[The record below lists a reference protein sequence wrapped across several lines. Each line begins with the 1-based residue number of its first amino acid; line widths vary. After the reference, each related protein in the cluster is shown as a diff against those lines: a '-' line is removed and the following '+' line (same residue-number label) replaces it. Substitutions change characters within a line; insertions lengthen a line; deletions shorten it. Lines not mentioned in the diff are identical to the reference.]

1 MIGNHRERL
10 IFHGSIVILAALL
23 ISILAVVGLLG
34 DEFRGWNTVHLPL
47 IAIGIWMVAM
57 AAVFPSLVLQKGDAS
72 ALVWSLLIAG
82 YGVMIATPLEAI
94 IGVRAIQPAGPVFH
108 MVAFMA
114 NALVLGGVT
123 LTVLLTLKG
132 IRAAKKERD
141 SK

>member
-10 IFHGSIVILAALL
+10 IFHGSIVILAGLL
-23 ISILAVVGLLG
+23 LSILAVVGLLG

-57 AAVFPSLVLQKGDAS
+57 AAVFPSLVLPRGDAS

-82 YGVMIATPLEAI
+82 YGVMIATPIEALN
-94 IGVRAIQPAGPVFH
+94 GVRAIQPAGPVIH
-108 MVAFMA
+108 MVAFIA
-114 NALVLGGVT
+114 NVLVLGGIT

-132 IRAAKKERD
+132 IRAAKKKRI

>member
-10 IFHGSIVILAALL
+10 IFHGSIVILAGLL

-47 IAIGIWMVAM
+47 IMLGIWMVAM
-57 AAVFPSLVLQKGDAS
+57 AVVFPTLVLSKGDAS

-82 YGVMIATPLEAI
+82 YGVMIATPIEAI
-94 IGVRAIQPAGPVFH
+94 NGVRAIAPGGSVIH
-108 MVAFMA
+108 MVAFIT
-114 NALVLGGVT
+114 NALVLMGVT

-132 IRAAKKERD
+132 IRAAKKERI